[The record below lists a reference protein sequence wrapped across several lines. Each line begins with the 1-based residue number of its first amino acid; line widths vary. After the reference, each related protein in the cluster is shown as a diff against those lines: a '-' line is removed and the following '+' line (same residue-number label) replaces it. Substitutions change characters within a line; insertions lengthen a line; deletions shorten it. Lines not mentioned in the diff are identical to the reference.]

1 MMLSRKKIILPIAAA
16 LLVLA
21 GAVLLLPV
29 IKPPE
34 LGEEIIEKQKIDID
48 RILDE
53 RYEQQL
59 GETGQADPFGD
70 DDIVRILFIGLDSRV
85 GQTAGHCDAIQ
96 MIEIHRKKKT
106 VQITAVPRG
115 TYVPLTDKNRP
126 PSDYY
131 VSNSCAIEGL
141 DYGIDQIERI
151 LGKKA
156 DNLVIVGFSEAM
168 GIIRHLKLP
177 GPETLR
183 WLRHRQGYAIG
194 EPQRAR
200 NHSTFLK
207 QMLVRFVPKGDSKL
221 DASWQYVIYKMVKT
235 DLSFEEARLIVS
247 ALIEMNLAAKP
258 EAITL
263 SMRPAYEVSD
273 IPYDEENLTKYLST
287 MLDPIKNLLS
297 PDDYSE
303 MSKQEIESNI
313 LKMIDER
320 KDDKEFLEWAYDNQV
335 WLQFEDDFRRD
346 GLRYDL
352 TMRYI
357 GNLADQEDRVK
368 MIEDYI
374 LEMEYMGLG
383 EWAQKGREDLERVLT
398 ASQ

>member
-1 MMLSRKKIILPIAAA
+1 MRIGRKNIIISSIVA
-16 LLVLA
+16 LAIVA
-21 GAVLLLPV
+21 GAVFVLHV
-29 IKPPE
+29 VKPPE
-34 LGEEIIEKQKIDID
+34 PGEEIIEKQKIDID
-48 RILDE
+48 RILAE
-53 RYEQQL
+53 RYRQQFD
-59 GETGQADPFGD
+59 ESGQADPFKD
-70 DDIVRILFIGLDSRV
+70 DDIVRVLFIGLDSRV

-96 MIEIHRKKKT
+96 MIEIDRKKKT

-141 DYGIDQIERI
+141 EYGIDQIERI
-151 LGKKA
+151 LGKKS
-156 DNLVIVGFSEAM
+156 DHIVMVGFSEAM
-168 GIIRHLKLP
+168 GIIRQLKLP

-207 QMLVRFVPKGDSKL
+207 EMLLRFVPKTDSKL
-221 DASWQYVIYKMVKT
+221 DASWEYVIYRMVRT

-247 ALIEMNLAAKP
+247 ALIEMDLANNRDR
-258 EAITL
+258 ISL

-273 IPYDEENLTKYLST
+273 IPYDENSLSQYLSN
-287 MLDPIKNLLS
+287 MLDPVKNLLS

-303 MSKQEIESNI
+303 TSKQQIESNI
-313 LKMIDER
+313 LKMIDEG
-320 KDDKEFLEWAYDNQV
+320 KDNPEFLKWAYDNQV

-346 GLRYDL
+346 GLQYDL

-357 GNLADQEDRVK
+357 HFLSEKENRIQ
-368 MIEDYI
+368 MIEDYV
-374 LEMEYMGLG
+374 LEMEYMGLD
-383 EWAQKGREDLERVLT
+383 EWSKKGKEELEKCLLIW
-398 ASQ
+398 Q

>member
-96 MIEIHRKKKT
+96 MIEIDRKKKT